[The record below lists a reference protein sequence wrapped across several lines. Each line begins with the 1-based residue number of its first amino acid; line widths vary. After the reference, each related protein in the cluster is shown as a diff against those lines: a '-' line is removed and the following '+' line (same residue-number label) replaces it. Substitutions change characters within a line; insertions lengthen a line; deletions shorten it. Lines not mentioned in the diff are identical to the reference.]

1 MKSLIYMKS
10 TFIKGL
16 GLTILLFTIEVV
28 YNSCKK
34 SDLDLLP
41 HGPTEASYFAQQ
53 SDFQKAVIGIY
64 AKFNDFY
71 WYDGF
76 DGYGG
81 VASGGNMVLLPGD
94 DITTSDLNAFEI
106 FGSLQPNNG
115 ILQRFYSSCYQ
126 VIARA
131 NVVLQK
137 VADVAPGIYT
147 TPGLADYNKGE
158 ALFLRGFA
166 NYYLWNY
173 FGTAPLDTVRV
184 TSTSQ
189 FYPSSTTGTQLLDQA
204 IQDFTDASALLPT
217 SWDVSDVGRA
227 TKNAANG
234 MLGKALVFRGS
245 WNKSKEDFS
254 SALVAFN
261 KISGVSLVPN
271 FGDNFNANTE
281 NNNESLFE
289 YQATQAQGLDNVWLS
304 NDFDISVGNASVY
317 WGFYSGQNQYGQGVF
332 VGTAK
337 LKSAFNAT
345 DPRLPITM
353 DTTNGILKY
362 ITNDALDQVG
372 VGSLNNPRLLRYA
385 DILLLEAEATVQ
397 SGGSTSAAI
406 GFINQVRARARAM
419 VPAGTEPADF
429 STTETSTT
437 VIMQWI
443 MDERLRELAGEGQ
456 RWFDLRRWNTE
467 GIITLNNAFF
477 SPTVPVNMNYQDK
490 NIYFPIPSTE
500 IDVNVNVQQNPGY

>member
-1 MKSLIYMKS
+1 MKSA
-10 TFIKGL
+10 IKIL
-16 GLTILLFTIEVV
+16 ALTILLFSIEVI
-28 YNSCKK
+28 YNSCNKA
-34 SDLDLLP
+34 DLDLIP
-41 HGPTEASYFAQQ
+41 HSPTEASYFTQQ
-53 SDFQKAVIGIY
+53 SEFQKAVIGIY

-71 WYDGF
+71 WYDGS

-81 VASGGNMVLLPGD
+81 VASGANMVLLPGD
-94 DITTSDLNAFEI
+94 DITCSDLNAYEI
-106 FGSLQPNNG
+106 FGSIQPSNG
-115 ILQRFYSSCYQ
+115 ILSRFYSTCYQ
-126 VIARA
+126 VSARA

-137 VADVAPGIYT
+137 IAEVAPGIYT
-147 TPGLADYNKGE
+147 TPGLADNNKGE

-166 NYYLWNY
+166 YYYLWSY

-184 TSTSQ
+184 TSTNQ
-189 FYPSSTTGTQLLDQA
+189 FYPPSTSGTQLLDQA

-217 SWDVSDVGRA
+217 SWDASNVGRA

-245 WNKSKEDFS
+245 WNKA
-254 SALVAFN
+254 SADYSAALTAFG
-261 KISGVSLVPN
+261 KISGVSLVPD

-281 NNNESLFE
+281 NNSESLFE
-289 YQATQAQGLDNVWLS
+289 YQATQAQGFDNVWLN
-304 NDFDISVGNASVY
+304 NDFDIAVGNASVY
-317 WGFYSGQNQYGQGVF
+317 WGFYSGQQQYGQAVF
-332 VGTAK
+332 TGTAK
-337 LKSAFNAT
+337 LKDAFNAA

-353 DTTNGILKY
+353 DTTNAIGKY
-362 ITNDALDQVG
+362 VTNDALDQPG

-385 DILLLEAEATVQ
+385 DVLLLEAEATLQ
-397 SGGSTSAAI
+397 SGGSTAAAI
-406 GFINQVRARARAM
+406 GFINQVRTRARAM

-429 STTETSTT
+429 PTTETSAV

-456 RWFDLRRWNTE
+456 RWFDLRRWSTQ

-477 SPTVPVNMNYQDK
+477 SPTVPINMNYQDK
-490 NIYFPIPSTE
+490 NIFFPIPSTE